1 MSKIIFVMTIKMSVF
16 IAIITITAFGK
27 SFGAFSVKQL
37 SLNQNSLACSNMA
50 LISSTEKYK
59 IATQVFH
66 FSDFQKTG
74 FKQHAMNNF
83 KNNNSVVFGKT
94 DISQNVMNGFSW
106 RNQKSNGGYTLTT
119 GLGLMG
125 ASAACILAGYV
136 VGFSGRD
143 PASPGAGLLLVGI
156 LLFLS
161 GLIVTIIGLAKNN

>member
-1 MSKIIFVMTIKMSVF
+1 MSKIIFVMKNKISVF
-16 IAIITITAFGK
+16 IAILTITALGK
-27 SFGAFSVKQL
+27 SFGAYRVEQL

-50 LISSTEKYK
+50 MISSTEKYK

-106 RNQKSNGGYTLTT
+106 RNQQSNGGSTLTT

-125 ASAACILAGYV
+125 ASVACILAGLVMGVSGRNPGTLGAGLFV
-136 VGFSGRD
+136 VGF
-143 PASPGAGLLLVGI
+143 LLI
-156 LLFLS
+156 LP
-161 GLIVTIIGLAKNN
+161 GLIVTIIGLVTNN